1 MEEAQNIVQSPETKR
16 SMTSSIVVVA
26 VIILLVGGGI
36 FALMQKSATPKQE
49 SVVEGTKTISS
60 ITNIPTVVPTVSSS
74 ASAEK
79 EFIIVG
85 QNYSFSPNQITVKK
99 GDKVKITFTDEGGFH
114 NLVIDGYNEKTET
127 IRTGNSAVIAFT
139 ADKAGTFAFYC
150 SVANHREQGM
160 QGSLVVTE

>member
-99 GDKVKITFTDEGGFH
+99 GDKVKI
-114 NLVIDGYNEKTET
+114 
-127 IRTGNSAVIAFT
+127 
-139 ADKAGTFAFYC
+139 
-150 SVANHREQGM
+150 
-160 QGSLVVTE
+160 